1 MGHPSSLERLAQ
13 DVDHN
18 NSKAYLEEGT
28 HSEEFHYILQ
38 VGRMVVDNEGGSS
51 ETMMDIH
58 KEGHNVNLVDIPIL
72 EDFEVASSSPMVEVL
87 PYILLDKV
95 LEDKVHIQCSTERL
109 DLDMA
114 SLPLVEHNQD
124 FVGLDTMDNL
134 DLGVC
139 FVG

>member
-1 MGHPSSLERLAQ
+1 VGHPSSLDRLVQ

-28 HSEEFHYILQ
+28 HSEEFRYNLE
-38 VGRMVVDNEGGSS
+38 VGRMVKDNEGESN

-109 DLDMA
+109 DQDMA

>member
-1 MGHPSSLERLAQ
+1 
-13 DVDHN
+13 
-18 NSKAYLEEGT
+18 
-28 HSEEFHYILQ
+28 
-38 VGRMVVDNEGGSS
+38 MVVDNEGGSS